1 MSDGGKGSKPRPLSV
16 NLETFDDNW
25 DRIFSQPDTKAIG
38 DKVLRQVK
46 EHMDKLKNTE
56 TDGSV

>member
-1 MSDGGKGSKPRPLSV
+1 MSDGGKGSKSRPLSV